1 MKNPSQTN
9 RKLMTF
15 PIKDYPN
22 IQVNS
27 GTMDKDTMKAC
38 YLEFKGTIQTDGED
52 KIKDINRV
60 CKNISRS
67 ISNSINKNLFY
78 DKFLCSKDISE
89 SFVYTGKSYTK
100 IEYTLFLKQPLLK
113 EQLTSELNKLT
124 DKVWTESIQDTSS
137 VKFYKNIISKRKYK

>member
-27 GTMDKDTMKAC
+27 GTMDRDTMKAC

-67 ISNSINKNLFY
+67 ISNSINTDLFY

>member
-1 MKNPSQTN
+1 
-9 RKLMTF
+9 MTF

-27 GTMDKDTMKAC
+27 GTMDRDTMKAC

-67 ISNSINKNLFY
+67 ISNSINTDLFY

>member
-1 MKNPSQTN
+1 
-9 RKLMTF
+9 MTF

-27 GTMDKDTMKAC
+27 GTMDRDTMKAC

-52 KIKDINRV
+52 KIKNINRV

-67 ISNSINKNLFY
+67 ISNSINTDLFY

>member
-1 MKNPSQTN
+1 
-9 RKLMTF
+9 
-15 PIKDYPN
+15 
-22 IQVNS
+22 
-27 GTMDKDTMKAC
+27 MDRDTMKAC

-67 ISNSINKNLFY
+67 ISNSINTDLFY

>member
-27 GTMDKDTMKAC
+27 GTMDRDTMKAC

-52 KIKDINRV
+52 KIKNINRV

-67 ISNSINKNLFY
+67 ISNSINTDLFY